1 MIFIDYILLES
12 RLFIVTNQRS
22 IYAWWIFIVSCLI
35 SLIGFGLIV
44 NTVGLFFIPLCKEL
58 HVNKSSISLM
68 VTLQNLASA
77 ITLLI
82 AGKIM
87 SKVNLKWLLTILFAI
102 IGIGFLSLS
111 IANNLGWFYIVYIII
126 GICQPGA
133 FILSIPVLLQKW
145 FNAKLGTV
153 MGIALGLSGIGGT
166 IFNPLVADVIKSF
179 GWRGGFIFEAL
190 LILLI
195 LVPASLTIIPQP
207 NDKHHAYGEPSK
219 VDHVKP
225 GNESGLTFKQ
235 ARKTIVFYSLAIAM
249 FLLQFVSGSVQ
260 HVSGSILHIGFS
272 IQTAGLVVSGI
283 MFGAALGKIS
293 IGFLLDYFNAKVVLL
308 FFALFGISGW
318 YGQIVLKNGL
328 SLILSAFILG
338 LGQGICLVAL
348 PYLIKKEFGV
358 KDYSNILSI
367 INMVG
372 ALALSFAVLIDAL
385 LFDTTNSY
393 NIGWYL
399 NILAFLISF
408 ILLALTLKN
417 YPNKK

>member
-1 MIFIDYILLES
+1 MYK
-12 RLFIVTNQRS
+12 RQ
-22 IYAWWIFIVSCLI
+22 
-35 SLIGFGLIV
+35 
-44 NTVGLFFIPLCKEL
+44 
-58 HVNKSSISLM
+58 
-68 VTLQNLASA
+68 
-77 ITLLI
+77 
-82 AGKIM
+82 
-87 SKVNLKWLLTILFAI
+87 
-102 IGIGFLSLS
+102 
-111 IANNLGWFYIVYIII
+111 
-126 GICQPGA
+126 
-133 FILSIPVLLQKW
+133 LQKW

-207 NDKHHAYGEPSK
+207 NDKHHAYGEPSE

-235 ARKTIVFYSLAIAM
+235 ARKTIVFYSLTIAM

-308 FFALFGISGW
+308 FFALFGIGGW